1 MRGVNFTEEITLI
14 EISENLKILLKNV
27 VYIIQKIH
35 IPIRISILKF
45 AQKGGGGQFYKR
57 NRVKKKIRKLA
68 KFDKDTRPLIPIL
81 LSPNSK
87 TPDPNRDFRI

>member
-45 AQKGGGGQFYKR
+45 AQKGGGGGGSILQKKSR
-57 NRVKKKIRKLA
+57 KKKKKKNCKI
-68 KFDKDTRPLIPIL
+68 
-81 LSPNSK
+81 
-87 TPDPNRDFRI
+87 